1 MGDNMSSSKKNVSSK
16 KKNSK
21 KKKKQSK
28 NKFWVYFLAAFI
40 VISASCLAMGS
51 TIILKLSNISSE
63 DGNSVNKEN
72 TIIQSTENN
81 NIISSIF
88 GEKQIKTNVAV
99 FGTDEDGFRTDVIF
113 VVTFDSKTKKIGL
126 VSVPRDTRVSIT
138 DGMVEFA
145 KEKGKSIEKGFTCKI
160 NEIHAY
166 APKKYRSEFS
176 VMQLEDLLNIKI
188 DYYVKVDLKAFRS
201 IVDAFGGVD
210 IDVPQDMDYEDPY
223 QDLYIHLKKG
233 MQHLD
238 GEKAEQLIRFRSY
251 PQGDVARVEV
261 QQLFLKEFAKKV
273 LNTKNI
279 MDNIGEI
286 IKTVYSYVETNFGID
301 DILKYVKYI
310 KDISL
315 ENLTMETIP
324 GEGKYVG
331 GISYYIHDAAGTREL
346 VDKVFYDLTVEEPFS
361 EENAKEVSATI
372 KPTEKETQ
380 STIEPMEKETQ
391 STIKPTEKET
401 QSTVKPT
408 EKATQSTVK
417 STEKVIESTE
427 KSTIF
432 IDIITEEDSKDRKIE
447 VLNGSFTNGKAAEF
461 RDKLQ
466 EAGYNVTQIGT
477 YTGNKE
483 EYTRIIVS
491 EESVGY
497 DLKKYF
503 NSSKIEISSKDLDE
517 DIDIRIIVGTGE

>member
-1 MGDNMSSSKKNVSSK
+1 MGDNMNSNKKNVSSK

-63 DGNSVNKEN
+63 DGNSANKEN

-88 GEKQIKTNVAV
+88 GEKQVKTNVAV

-138 DGMVEFA
+138 DDMVEFA
-145 KEKGKSIEKGFTCKI
+145 KENGKSIEKGFTCKI
-160 NEIHAY
+160 NEVHAY

-286 IKTVYSYVETNFGID
+286 IKTVYSYVETDFGID

-331 GISYYIHDAAGTREL
+331 GISYYIHDVAGTREL
-346 VDKVFYDLTVEEPFS
+346 VDKVFYDLTVEEPSS
-361 EENAKEVSATI
+361 EESVKEVSAAV
-372 KPTEKETQ
+372 KPIEKE
-380 STIEPMEKETQ
+380 
-391 STIKPTEKET
+391 
-401 QSTVKPT
+401 
-408 EKATQSTVK
+408 TQSTVK
-417 STEKVIESTE
+417 STEKATQSTQKTTESTVKSIENTE

-432 IDIITEEDSKDRKIE
+432 IDIITEEDSKDKKIE

-491 EESVGY
+491 KESVGY